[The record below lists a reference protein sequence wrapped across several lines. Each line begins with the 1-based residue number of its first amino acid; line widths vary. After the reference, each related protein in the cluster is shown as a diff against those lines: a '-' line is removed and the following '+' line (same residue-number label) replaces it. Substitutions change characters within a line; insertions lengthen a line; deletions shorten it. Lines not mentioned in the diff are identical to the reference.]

1 MKRKYGP
8 KASDKIGQTMHEFK
22 LGKLKSGGSG
32 KKVKSRKQAI
42 AIGLSQARR
51 AGGKVPPPPRHAT
64 RKAQLDE
71 QFGGYVRGRI
81 DDEVR
86 RYISLMRPG
95 QEIDARGMSRALGR
109 GGGGF
114 TPIEIDHALERAVN
128 AGVAVTDDGRWFGP
142 AGSSTQGTAVHAT
155 RKRST
160 AQLDREI
167 AEVLAGSQRG
177 DVRRDHATMQG
188 ATRTL
193 FAVEI
198 DPSEF
203 EDDRK
208 LPQGAA
214 WREDLVNLADAELGL
229 GRTYRRSKNARN
241 SVIEW
246 SGGRGAV
253 GRLLDWMEGAP
264 GITRYAEIFE

>member
-1 MKRKYGP
+1 MARKYGK
-8 KASDKIGQTMHEFK
+8 KASEKVERAMHEMK
-22 LGKLKSGGSG
+22 RGKLKSGSG
-32 KKVKSRKQAI
+32 KKVKSRAQAI

-64 RKAQLDE
+64 RREQLDD

-81 DDEVR
+81 DDQVR
-86 RYISLMRPG
+86 RYVSLMRPG
-95 QEIDARGMSRALGR
+95 QEIDAAGMSRALGR

-114 TPIEIDHALERAVN
+114 TPLEVDHALARAAE
-128 AGVAVTDDGRWFGP
+128 AGVAATSDGRWFGR
-142 AGSSTQGTAVHAT
+142 ADGDTAHARKKT
-155 RKRST
+155 R

-167 AEVLAGSQRG
+167 ADVLAGSRRG
-177 DVRRDHATMQG
+177 GVRRDHATMQG

-208 LPQGAA
+208 LPPGAA
-214 WREDLVNLADAELGL
+214 WREDLVQLADAELGL
-229 GRTYRRSKNARN
+229 GRTYRRPKNARN

-253 GRLLDWMEGAP
+253 GRLLDWLEGAP